1 MPRPCQ
7 KNMWQQILLPV
18 IILAA
23 VFMAPNMA
31 EANPKYASIVMDAR
45 TGDILRARNIDKRLH
60 PASLTKL
67 MTLYLTFEAVETG
80 RLKLSTRIPIS
91 KHAAGMVPSKLGLKP
106 GQTIRVHDAVQVLV
120 TKSANDI
127 AVALAE
133 AIAGSEKQF
142 GKLMTRRA
150 RDLGMMDSRFYNAS
164 GLYHP
169 RQRTTARDI
178 ATLGLSLM
186 KYFPRYYGYFN
197 IRAFKYNGKTYRNHN
212 RLMGKYPGMDGL
224 KTGYI
229 RASGFNLAASA
240 YRDGNRLIGVVFGG
254 RSPQSRNNHMAHI
267 MDAGFRS
274 MKPTSMRPVL
284 ASTPRPRIKPRLA
297 VGSSNVE
304 LASAN
309 LPVTP
314 PTRPAM
320 KTHGNHGGW
329 AIQVGAFPSRSATT
343 RAIRLA
349 KAQVPELLSHG
360 QPKIVPLRTRNGGML
375 YRARLTGLQPAVAR
389 TACQR
394 LDDCYQMSPR

>member
-1 MPRPCQ
+1 MRQ
-7 KNMWQQILLPV
+7 TFLLV
-18 IILAA
+18 LAVLAA
-23 VFMAPNMA
+23 MVMAPNMA

-80 RLKLSTRIPIS
+80 RLKLSTRIPMS
-91 KHAAGMVPSKLGLKP
+91 KHAASMVPSKLGLKP
-106 GQTIRVHDAVQVLV
+106 GETIRVHDAIQVLV
-120 TKSANDI
+120 TKSANDV

-133 AIAGSEKQF
+133 AIAGSEKKF
-142 GKLMTRRA
+142 GRLMTRRA

-169 RQRTTARDI
+169 RQRSTARDI

-197 IRAFKYNGKTYRNHN
+197 VRAFQYDGKTYRNHN
-212 RLMGKYPGMDGL
+212 RLMAKYPGMDGL

-254 RSPQSRNNHMAHI
+254 RSPQSRNRHMAHI
-267 MDAGFRS
+267 LDAGFRA
-274 MKPTSMRPVL
+274 MKPTSMQPVL
-284 ASTPRPRIKPRLA
+284 ASAPTPRAKPQLA
-297 VGSSNVE
+297 VGSSDIE
-304 LASAN
+304 LASN
-309 LPVTP
+309 DLPVTP
-314 PTRPAM
+314 PQRPAA
-320 KTHGNHGGW
+320 KTHVDHGGW
-329 AIQVGAFPSRSATT
+329 AIQVGAFPSRAATD

-349 KAQVPELLSHG
+349 TAEIPELGRHG
-360 QPKIVPLRTRNGGML
+360 QPQIVPLRTRNGGTL
-375 YRARLTGLQPAVAR
+375 YRARLTGLQPALAR
-389 TACQR
+389 AACQR
-394 LDDCYQMSPR
+394 LDDCLQMSPR

>member
-1 MPRPCQ
+1 MPRI
-7 KNMWQQILLPV
+7 WQQILFAICFFV
-18 IILAA
+18 SISMI
-23 VFMAPNMA
+23 PNIA

-45 TGDILRARNIDKRLH
+45 TGDVLRARNIDKRLH
-60 PASLTKL
+60 PASLTKM

-91 KHAAGMVPSKLGLKP
+91 KYAASMVPSKLDLKP
-106 GQTIRVHDAVQVLV
+106 GQTIRVHDAIQVLV
-120 TKSANDI
+120 TKSANDV
-127 AVALAE
+127 AVAVAE
-133 AIAGSEKQF
+133 AIAGSEKKF

-169 RQRTTARDI
+169 RQRSTARDI

-186 KYFPRYYGYFN
+186 KYFPHYYGYFN
-197 IRAFKYNGKTYRNHN
+197 IKSFEYGGETYRNHN
-212 RLMGKYPGMDGL
+212 RLIGKYPGMDGL

-254 RSPQSRNNHMAHI
+254 RSPQSRNRHMKHI
-267 MDAGFRS
+267 LDAGFRS
-274 MKPTSMRPVL
+274 MKPTSMQPVL
-284 ASTPRPRIKPRLA
+284 ANAPVPRMKPQLA

-304 LASAN
+304 LARAD

-314 PTRPAM
+314 PNRPLI
-320 KTHGNHGGW
+320 KTNTNSGGW
-329 AIQVGAFPSRSATT
+329 AIQVGAFPSRSATN

-349 KAQVPELLSHG
+349 TAEVPELARNG
-360 QPKIVPLRTRNGGML
+360 RPQIVPLRTRNGGML

-389 TACQR
+389 AACQR
-394 LDDCYQMSPR
+394 LDDCFQMSPR